1 MRTDQTDINL
11 EPDLNSPKGDGKG
24 TGRGKQAFARKKLC
38 RFCADKNILID
49 YKDPQ
54 TLKYFVTE
62 RGKITPRRLSG
73 NCAKHQRKI
82 SLAVKR
88 ARIIALMPFTMTGR

>member
-1 MRTDQTDINL
+1 M
-11 EPDLNSPKGDGKG
+11 EPHDLNAGPDFQKGDAKG
-24 TGRGKQAFARKKLC
+24 ARGGKQAFSRKKLC
-38 RFCADKNILID
+38 RFCADKSVPID

-54 TLKYFVTE
+54 TLKLFVTE

-73 NCAKHQRKI
+73 NCAKHQRKV

-88 ARIIALMPFTMTGR
+88 ARIVALMPFTMTGR